1 MFVIGDFARYGHV
14 SVRMLRHYDALGL
27 LRPAHVDPATGYR
40 YYQAGQLTRLNRII
54 ALKGL
59 GFTLGQVGELLGES
73 TSGEPVS
80 GERLRGMFQLRHAE
94 LQARIAQ
101 ETDRL
106 RQVEARLRLIESEGH
121 MPVADVVLK
130 SVPAQRVAE
139 LTAVAQSWEQ
149 EDIGPVIGPLYR
161 DLCEQMDRAGV
172 TSTGPGIA
180 WYEDVPD
187 SGGKVVIHATVPV
200 DRPLGVDNAG
210 FTVVDLLPIA
220 RAATIV
226 HHGPMSQMMP
236 TEQALAAWV
245 EQHGYR
251 TLGYPREVNI
261 ECPPGDFDS
270 WVTELQLPV
279 GAA

>member
-1 MFVIGDFARYGHV
+1 MFTIGDFARYGHV

-40 YYQAGQLTRLNRII
+40 FYQVSQLTRLNRII

-59 GFTLGQVGELLGES
+59 GFTLGQVGELLD
-73 TSGEPVS
+73 EPVS

-94 LQARIAQ
+94 LEARIAQ

-106 RQVEARLRLIESEGH
+106 RQVEARLRIIESEGH

-139 LTAVAQSWEQ
+139 LTAVAASWEP
-149 EDIGPVIGPLYR
+149 EDIGPVIQPLYQ

-172 TSTGPGIA
+172 TPTGPGVA
-180 WYEDVPD
+180 WYEDVPN
-187 SGGKVVIHATVPV
+187 SGGKVVVHATLPV
-200 DRPLGVDNAG
+200 DRPLGTDDAG
-210 FTVVDLLPIA
+210 FTVVDLPPLEK
-220 RAATIV
+220 AATIV
-226 HHGPMSQMMP
+226 HHGPMTQMMP

-251 TLGYPREVNI
+251 SLGYPREVNL
-261 ECPPGDFDS
+261 ECPPGELDK
-270 WVTELQLPV
+270 WITELQQPV
-279 GAA
+279 S